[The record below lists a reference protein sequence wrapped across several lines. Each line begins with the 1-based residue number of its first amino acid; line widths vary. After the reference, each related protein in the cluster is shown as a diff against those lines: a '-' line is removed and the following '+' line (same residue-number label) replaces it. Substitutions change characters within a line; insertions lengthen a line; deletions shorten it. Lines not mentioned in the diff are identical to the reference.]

1 MKSLNRS
8 KSAEHSIRFIL
19 LFFVIALFARVA
31 DSLLLRTDESIIGE
45 LFTHKLFG
53 IALMGWAVYHLHIKW
68 RDIGFNCK
76 RFGKGII
83 IGLGL
88 GVPVYTIAYA
98 TEYVVGL
105 ALGESPSLQFFTTS
119 YNVTGNTEMQSG
131 MLFVLICIVGNI
143 INVIMEDGVFR
154 GLFLRVMED
163 KLAFTK
169 SMLFSSALFGIWHGI
184 MPLRNY
190 LSGEQS
196 GGGAMMSALMLVL
209 TSFIFGVVLCLLCKS
224 EGSLWAGM
232 TTHFI
237 NNASVNLLH
246 IVTSSGTD
254 TMQTMR
260 ISIAQTILFV
270 VVAIWYARKYRKQKR
285 SNTFDTI

>member
-1 MKSLNRS
+1 MNTTQKNP
-8 KSAEHSIRFIL
+8 IRFIL
-19 LFFVIALFARVA
+19 LFFVAALTARVA

-45 LFTHKLFG
+45 LFTHKLLG
-53 IALMGWAVYHLHIKW
+53 IILMGWAIYHLRIKW
-68 RDIGFNCK
+68 RDIGFNSK
-76 RFGKGII
+76 RFGKGIL

-88 GVPVYTIAYA
+88 GILVYTIAYA
-98 TEYVVGL
+98 AEYIAEL
-105 ALGESPSLQFFTTS
+105 ASGESPSLQFFTTT

-131 MLFVLICIVGNI
+131 VFFVLICIAGNI

-154 GLFLRVMED
+154 GLFLRITKD
-163 KLAFTK
+163 KLSFAK
-169 SMLFSSALFGIWHGI
+169 SMLISSALFGIWHGI

-190 LSGEQS
+190 LTGEQS

-209 TSFIFGVVLCLLCKS
+209 TSFIFGIVLCLLCKT

-232 TTHFI
+232 TIHFI

-254 TMQTMR
+254 NMQTIR
-260 ISIAQTILFV
+260 ITIAQTILFIIV
-270 VVAIWYARKYRKQKR
+270 VVWYVKKAIKQKQ
-285 SNTFDTI
+285 SDKITAV

>member
-1 MKSLNRS
+1 MKSINHS
-8 KSAEHSIRFIL
+8 KSAEHPTRFIF
-19 LFFVIALFARVA
+19 LFFAVVLIARIA

-45 LFTHKLFG
+45 LFTHKLLG
-53 IALMGWAVYHLHIKW
+53 IALMGWAIYHLRIKW
-68 RDIGFNCK
+68 RDIGFNSK
-76 RFGKGII
+76 RFGKGIL

-88 GVPVYTIAYA
+88 GVPVYAIAYA
-98 TEYVVGL
+98 AEYIVGFVV
-105 ALGESPSLQFFTTS
+105 GESPSLQFFTTS

-131 MLFVLICIVGNI
+131 VLFIIICIIGNI

-163 KLAFTK
+163 KLSFTK

-232 TTHFI
+232 TIHFI

-246 IVTSSGTD
+246 IVTSSGMD

-260 ISIAQTILFV
+260 ITIAQTILFV
-270 VVAIWYARKYRKQKR
+270 MVAIWYARKAIKQKR
-285 SNTFDTI
+285 SNVTATV